1 MCGII
6 AAATEKSVGKLLV
19 QGLYKME
26 YRGYDSAGVALHQ
39 IDDIAHLRSLGK
51 VKKLESKM
59 AKEKPKGKIGIA
71 HTRWATH
78 GKPSEE
84 NAHPHVS
91 NNRVFIVHNGIIENY
106 VALKEQ
112 LIKKGYQFNSQTDS
126 ELIAHQLDFFLNQGS
141 EMLEAMSLLKE
152 KLEGA
157 YAVAAIDL
165 KNESHFYLMRNKSP
179 LLLGQSDSGMFA
191 ASDPLALADLTSEFI
206 FLEDGDVAEVSAKE
220 YKILDK
226 NQKRAIRKI
235 TTIDVSSEAMG
246 KNGYRHFMEK
256 EIYEQPTAILNT
268 LDGRIG
274 GEDVLENIFGEGSNE
289 LLSKVERI
297 QIVAA
302 GTSLHAGRVAAN
314 WFSAI
319 ANLPTQID
327 YASEYRYKNPYVDK
341 NTLFLT
347 ISQSGETADT
357 LGALRY
363 AKERSY
369 LGSLTI
375 CNVPTSSLA
384 RESDFV
390 LLTNAGPEIGVAS
403 TKAFTT
409 QLTALMLLSLSLA
422 KARNLNPRLRGRVV
436 SALRALPE
444 KINESLELKPKI
456 IKIAKEIAKKD
467 NALFLGRG
475 IFYPIAKE
483 GSLKLKE
490 ISYIHA
496 EAYPAGELKHGPLA
510 LIDKNMPVIAL
521 APENELAEKLISN
534 LEEVKARGG
543 KLYVVGNAAGNMK
556 LKAKNLI
563 NLPECDFLLTP
574 ILYTVPL
581 QILSYEVALLRGTDI
596 DQPRNLAKSV
606 TVEWRIKLSFELTFT
621 LHHSNNDLIFETNR
635 LTDRQ
640 LMLFKSSRILTMT
653 NWSLKITK
661 V

>member
-39 IDDIAHLRSLGK
+39 TDDIAHLRSLGK

-59 AKEKPKGKIGIA
+59 VKEKPKGKIGIA

-141 EMLEAMSLLKE
+141 EMLESMSLLKE

-157 YAVAAIDL
+157 YAVAAIDI

-179 LLLGQSDSGMFA
+179 LLLGQSNSGMFA
-191 ASDPLALADLTSEFI
+191 ASDPLALADLTNEFV
-206 FLEDGDVAEVSAKE
+206 FLEDGDVAEVSSTD

-226 NQKRAIRKI
+226 NQKRAIRNI

-274 GEDVLENIFGEGSNE
+274 GEDVLENIFGQSSNE
-289 LLSKVERI
+289 LLAKVERI

-341 NTLFLT
+341 NTLLLT

-363 AKERSY
+363 AKERNY

-409 QLTALMLLSLSLA
+409 QLTALMLLTLSLA

-444 KINESLELKPKI
+444 IISESLKLKTKI

-475 IFYPIAKE
+475 IFYPIAQE

-521 APENELAEKLISN
+521 APENELAEKLVSN

-543 KLYVVGNAAGNMK
+543 KLYVVGNAAGDMK

-606 TVEWRIKLSFELTFT
+606 TVE
-621 LHHSNNDLIFETNR
+621 
-635 LTDRQ
+635 
-640 LMLFKSSRILTMT
+640 
-653 NWSLKITK
+653 
-661 V
+661 